1 MIYMKTP
8 TLSLLSSFDP
18 ENQICGSV
26 AQLWWGRTFCGH
38 RVSFCRKLKLSTDR
52 LRISV
57 LNAFSSVSIKGLGF
71 AWANRDYFE
80 EVATGDLHLL
90 HNTSACVEG
99 PYLHGF
105 LTLFLMMVSGDCN
118 SAPMSLRQTVR
129 ERRQR
134 RNRRESSYWYL
145 PPTQKDKSPPES
157 PQKTSAYSMLART
170 ESHAISNMKRMR
182 EWIVDTL
189 FYIIKAMRKKGDRKG
204 CELPSE
210 TAVAAFGQHW

>member
-8 TLSLLSSFDP
+8 TVSLLSSFDP

-105 LTLFLMMVSGDCN
+105 LTLPHDGEWRLQLCTHVFETDGEREEAEEKQERKLLLISATHTERQKPSRKPPKDFSIQNASQNWVTCHLEYEEDERVN
-118 SAPMSLRQTVR
+118 S
-129 ERRQR
+129 
-134 RNRRESSYWYL
+134 WYSVL
-145 PPTQKDKSPPES
+145 
-157 PQKTSAYSMLART
+157 Y
-170 ESHAISNMKRMR
+170 N
-182 EWIVDTL
+182 
-189 FYIIKAMRKKGDRKG
+189 KGNEEEG
-204 CELPSE
+204 
-210 TAVAAFGQHW
+210 W